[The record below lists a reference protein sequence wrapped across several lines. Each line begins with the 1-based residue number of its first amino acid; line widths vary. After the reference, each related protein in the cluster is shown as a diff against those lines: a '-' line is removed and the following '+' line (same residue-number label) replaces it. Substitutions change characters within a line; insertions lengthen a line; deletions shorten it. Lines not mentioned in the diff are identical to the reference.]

1 MTLLLMWCDDVRKID
16 IFWICSILMSWMMK
30 TWRIARRN
38 NLEAD
43 FNESYEENTVE
54 ASFNNNIN
62 DNDQRFSG
70 SWPTLIQSF
79 GPRYVT
85 WFPSSSQYYLGM
97 SSPLSTDQDTGCPR
111 KEFKVFA
118 HSIIIQ
124 QTLGAFLSF
133 SEK

>member
-1 MTLLLMWCDDVRKID
+1 
-16 IFWICSILMSWMMK
+16 MSWMMK

-70 SWPTLIQSF
+70 TWPTLIQSF

-85 WFPSSSQYYLGM
+85 
-97 SSPLSTDQDTGCPR
+97 
-111 KEFKVFA
+111 
-118 HSIIIQ
+118 
-124 QTLGAFLSF
+124 
-133 SEK
+133 

>member
-1 MTLLLMWCDDVRKID
+1 
-16 IFWICSILMSWMMK
+16 MSWMMK

-70 SWPTLIQSF
+70 SWPALIQSF
-79 GPRYVT
+79 GPIYVT
-85 WFPSSSQYYLGM
+85 
-97 SSPLSTDQDTGCPR
+97 
-111 KEFKVFA
+111 
-118 HSIIIQ
+118 
-124 QTLGAFLSF
+124 
-133 SEK
+133 